1 VSNTSDIEIRFTAPF
16 KRRLKSLAKRF
27 RQVQK
32 DILPIL
38 SELQAGNF
46 IGNRIKGTDLI
57 VFKVRAK
64 NSDIPTGKSGG
75 YRLIY
80 QVFSDRC
87 VLLLLIYAKSDQADV
102 ETSEIIGAIE
112 EALVEDD

>member
-1 VSNTSDIEIRFTAPF
+1 MSDNSDIEIRFTAPF

-46 IGNRIKGTDLI
+46 IGDQIKGADGVFVVSGDRTDGQNASHSL
-57 VFKVRAK
+57 
-64 NSDIPTGKSGG
+64 
-75 YRLIY
+75 
-80 QVFSDRC
+80 Q
-87 VLLLLIYAKSDQADV
+87 
-102 ETSEIIGAIE
+102 
-112 EALVEDD
+112 